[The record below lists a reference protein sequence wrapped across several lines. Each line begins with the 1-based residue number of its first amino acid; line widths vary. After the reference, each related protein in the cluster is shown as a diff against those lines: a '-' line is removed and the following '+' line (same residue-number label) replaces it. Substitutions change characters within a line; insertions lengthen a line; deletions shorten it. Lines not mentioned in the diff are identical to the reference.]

1 MRFGVSDLV
10 YNLEVGKDLLSHDQR
25 SHGWSFVASGL
36 SLESL
41 NLTARRAHVVV
52 GHPFVFSHFE
62 MTLLYNT

>member
-25 SHGWSFVASGL
+25 SHGWLFVASGL

-41 NLTARRAHVVV
+41 NLTVSRAHVVV
-52 GHPFVFSHFE
+52 GHPFGFSYFE
-62 MTLLYNT
+62 IRLLYNT